1 MLSNLQEFMK
11 FRFLRYKTKGF
22 LKRNKAL
29 RVSLPYQ
36 QALSVGILF
45 SVEDKLK
52 HDEIK
57 EFIRHLEHDGKQV
70 KVISFLP
77 KNKDNYEFMF
87 DFFTEKDLS
96 FWGNI
101 NSTTALN
108 FTELPFDFLYYI
120 DTTPNPMLMNLIA
133 RSKAKC
139 RVGKFWEDKESFF
152 EMMIQ
157 SNNGHKTLIE
167 TMYRYTKALR

>member
-1 MLSNLQEFMK
+1 MK
-11 FRFLRYKTKGF
+11 FSFLKYKTGSI
-22 LKRNKAL
+22 LKRNKSL
-29 RVSLPYQ
+29 RTSLPYK
-36 QALSVGILF
+36 QAHSIGIIF

-57 EFIRHLEHDGKQV
+57 EFVRHLEHDGKQV

-87 DFFTEKDLS
+87 DFFTEKDLT

-101 NSTTALN
+101 NSTSANTFAD
-108 FTELPFDFLYYI
+108 TPFDFLYYL
-120 DTTPNPMLMNLIA
+120 DTTPNPLILNIVA

-139 RVGKFWEDKESFF
+139 RVGKFWEKNEPFF
-152 EMMIQ
+152 ELMIE
-157 SNNGHKTLIE
+157 SKNGHKGLIE

>member
-1 MLSNLQEFMK
+1 MKLS
-11 FRFLRYKTKGF
+11 FLRLKTNSI

-29 RVSLPYQ
+29 RGSLPYK
-36 QALSVGILF
+36 QALSVGIIF
-45 SVEDKLK
+45 TVEDKLK

-57 EFIRHLEHDGKQV
+57 EFVRHLEHDGKTV

-87 DFFTEKDLS
+87 DFFTENDLT

-101 NSTTALN
+101 NSSGALH
-108 FTELPFDFLYYI
+108 FAETPFDLLYYL
-120 DTTPNPMLMNLIA
+120 DTTPNPLIMNLIA
-133 RSKAKC
+133 QSKAKC
-139 RVGKFWEDKESFF
+139 RVGKFWDDSKAFF
-152 EMMIQ
+152 EMMIE
-157 SNNGHKTLIE
+157 SKNGHKGLIE

>member
-1 MLSNLQEFMK
+1 MK
-11 FRFLRYKTKGF
+11 FSFLKYKTSAL

-29 RVSLPYQ
+29 RASLPYK
-36 QALSVGILF
+36 QAVNVGIIF
-45 SVEDKLK
+45 SVEDKSK

-57 EFIRHLEHDGKQV
+57 EFVRHLEHDGKQV
-70 KVISFLP
+70 KVMSFLP

-87 DFFTEKDLS
+87 DFFTEKDLT

-101 NSTTALN
+101 NSHSAASFAET
-108 FTELPFDFLYYI
+108 PFDFLYYI
-120 DTTPNPMLMNLIA
+120 DTTPNPMVMNLIA

-139 RVGKFWEDKESFF
+139 RVGKFWEKSEPYF
-152 EMMIQ
+152 EMMIE
-157 SNNGHKTLIE
+157 SKNGAKGLIE